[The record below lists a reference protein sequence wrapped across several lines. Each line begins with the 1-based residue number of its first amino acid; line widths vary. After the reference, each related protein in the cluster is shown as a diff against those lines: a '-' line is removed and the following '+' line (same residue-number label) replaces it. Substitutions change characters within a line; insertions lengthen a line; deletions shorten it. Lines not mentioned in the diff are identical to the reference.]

1 MGDPMKKVKPGEPLA
16 IPAATFNTF
25 VDAARDFL
33 ARRHQ
38 QAQAGTPSGRHN
50 CIVLVRNDSVFDR
63 ERFEVLGID
72 GSVFDPGTDIEAFKN
87 HPVMTGVMPVEPD
100 HRGKFV
106 VLLEPVASGELA
118 HAVAAGVVPA
128 RINVPDE
135 DYPYYLA
142 EVTNGSPVNLAV
154 AKVGSAT
161 ILWRQGGTG
170 VQWALLRLGEMP
182 QFSVFPVGLVDPRG
196 SQGDNMNPATWT
208 YDVYHLYTG
217 TMLATDVNPVA
228 APHWWRRP
236 SVGYIIPATYG
247 YAHWNVNG
255 ELVLGWIN
263 EVADQE
269 ACGP

>member
-1 MGDPMKKVKPGEPLA
+1 MDAGTRLFKLIRFLSAPDGRWNQA
-16 IPAATFNTF
+16 CIARTGG
-25 VDAARDFL
+25 AARMGL
-33 ARRHQ
+33 SKARR
-38 QAQAGTPSGRHN
+38 S
-50 CIVLVRNDSVFDR
+50 
-63 ERFEVLGID
+63 
-72 GSVFDPGTDIEAFKN
+72 
-87 HPVMTGVMPVEPD
+87 
-100 HRGKFV
+100 
-106 VLLEPVASGELA
+106 LA
-118 HAVAAGVVPA
+118 A
-128 RINVPDE
+128 
-135 DYPYYLA
+135 
-142 EVTNGSPVNLAV
+142 

-182 QFSVFPVGLVDPRG
+182 QFSVFPVGLADPRG
-196 SQGDNMNPATWT
+196 SQGDHMNPATWT
-208 YDVYHLYTG
+208 YDVHHLYTG
-217 TMLATDVNPVA
+217 TILATDVNPVA